1 MPNGLNFNRLI
12 FTVFLAFVSFLVIDP
27 PGAHAAEQT
36 KDEFSLFEDEMK
48 PAATPAPP
56 VTKPTAP
63 IITKPTVNKPTVTA
77 PKIETPKVE
86 IPTAPAVPAAP
97 EKTTVTV
104 PKPETVTAPVAAAPA
119 DETAE
124 QRIERLKKEIRASP
138 KNARLIVDLAEELY
152 KKEEYEKVTL
162 LLWKHVDKID
172 RRGLLI
178 LARSHEKRKEPT
190 EMIRSLNVLLGKDEK
205 DYEAYNLMG
214 NAHILQRKTKDAM
227 EAYKK
232 SIELN
237 AKYEPAYDGLISLY
251 EKRDTPNLYELRILL
266 QDMVQN
272 IGPRPQY
279 LRKLCE
285 INTRDGTY
293 EPAVQSCKEAI
304 QKDPKIADA
313 YVYLGLSYKALGED
327 AIAVKTLKKA
337 ASDFPKSELAQYH
350 YGALLEE
357 QKNYIDAMKVFKSG
371 TEADAQA
378 GRSWLGLATTS
389 FELRKYD
396 ISLLAYKNA
405 CKFDKKNAVA
415 FRRATTVLR
424 NAKNNKW
431 TDQFEQAS
439 DNCTF

>member
-12 FTVFLAFVSFLVIDP
+12 FTVFLSFVSFLVIDLCS
-27 PGAHAAEQT
+27 AQAAEQT
-36 KDEFSLFEDEMK
+36 KDEFSLFEEEMK
-48 PAATPAPP
+48 PATTPPPP

-63 IITKPTVNKPTVTA
+63 TVTKPAVEA
-77 PKIETPKVE
+77 PKVE
-86 IPTAPAVPAAP
+86 KPKVAAPATPAAP
-97 EKTTVTV
+97 ST
-104 PKPETVTAPVAAAPA
+104 PETTTTAAPEPVAPPVAATPVAETA
-119 DETAE
+119 DEK
-124 QRIERLKKEIRASP
+124 IERLKKEIRSSP
-138 KNARLIVDLAEELY
+138 KNSRLIVDLADELY

-162 LLWKHVDKID
+162 LMWKHVDRID
-172 RRGLLI
+172 RRGLLL
-178 LARSHEKRKEPT
+178 LARSHEKRKEPA
-190 EMIRSLNVLLGKDEK
+190 EMIRSLNVLLGKGDK
-205 DYEAYNLMG
+205 DYEAFNLMG
-214 NAHILQRKTKDAM
+214 NAYILQRKTKDAM
-227 EAYKK
+227 ESYKR
-232 SIELN
+232 SIEIN
-237 AKYEPAYDGLISLY
+237 SKYEPAYDGLISLY

-285 INTRDGTY
+285 INTRDGTF

-304 QKDPKIADA
+304 QKEPGVADA

-327 AIAVKTLKKA
+327 KLAINTLKKVA
-337 ASDFPKSELAQYH
+337 KDFPKSELAQYH
-350 YGALLEE
+350 YGALLEG
-357 QKNYIDAMKVFKSG
+357 QKNYIDAMKVFKVG

-389 FELRKYD
+389 FELRKYE
-396 ISLLAYKNA
+396 ISLMAYKNA

-431 TDQFEQAS
+431 IDQFENAS